1 MYLNVSVIRVD
12 GSKSSPAKADWA
24 RNAAPQRSLEIAA
37 TKQVWRRRVRFAI
50 LSLILGLV
58 IGYIIA
64 PRIQEQTI
72 EAQQTCLAKFIS
84 SERSF
89 ASKPGL
95 LKPTTLTRAAYLAAI
110 DDMAR
115 RSLPFSIPDMYNCTI
130 RTESSPMGM
139 NVETLLVSDVPYA
152 FVRMQYGQAK
162 PEWHLE
168 RLSMH
173 LGEQAPYPH

>member
-1 MYLNVSVIRVD
+1 MRL
-12 GSKSSPAKADWA
+12 
-24 RNAAPQRSLEIAA
+24 
-37 TKQVWRRRVRFAI
+37 AI

-58 IGYIIA
+58 IGYVVA
-64 PRIQEQTI
+64 PRIQEQKI
-72 EAQQTCLAKFIS
+72 EAQQNCLADFVN
-84 SERSF
+84 SERNF

-95 LKPTTLTRAAYLAAI
+95 LEPTKLNRAAYLAAI

-130 RTESSPMGM
+130 RSESSPMGM

-152 FVRMQYGQAK
+152 FVRMQFGQAR
-162 PEWHLE
+162 PEWHIE

-173 LGEQAPYPH
+173 LGERAPYPH

>member
-1 MYLNVSVIRVD
+1 MRL
-12 GSKSSPAKADWA
+12 
-24 RNAAPQRSLEIAA
+24 
-37 TKQVWRRRVRFAI
+37 AI

-58 IGYIIA
+58 IGYLAA
-64 PRIQEQTI
+64 PRIEQQKI
-72 EAQQTCLAKFIS
+72 EAQQTCFADFVN

-95 LKPTTLTRAAYLAAI
+95 AKPTTLTRTEYLAAI

-115 RSLPFSIPDMYNCTI
+115 RSLPFSIPTMYFCTI
-130 RTESSPMGM
+130 RTESSPIGA
-139 NVETLLVSDVPYA
+139 NIETLLVSDVPYA

-162 PEWHLE
+162 PEWHIE
-168 RLSMH
+168 RLSLH